1 MEVYY
6 ELYVR
11 NPERMTFLK
20 KMAEKYELLASV
32 ASDRH
37 RAGQSFASTDG
48 LDLYV
53 EMLRTLHDKNETV

>member
-1 MEVYY
+1 
-6 ELYVR
+6 
-11 NPERMTFLK
+11 MTFLK

-37 RAGQSFASTDG
+37 RAGQPFASTDG